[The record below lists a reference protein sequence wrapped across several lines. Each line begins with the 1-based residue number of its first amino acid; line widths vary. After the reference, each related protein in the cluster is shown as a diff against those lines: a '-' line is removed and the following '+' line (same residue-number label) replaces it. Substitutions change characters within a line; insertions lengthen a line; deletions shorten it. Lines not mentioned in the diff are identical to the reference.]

1 MEAKEDQAM
10 RILTLAIVGAGAALA
25 PAAASAQ
32 QAPGVERYYYGPP
45 MMGWDGG
52 WSMVFGPL
60 VMIVTLAVVVA
71 FAVLL
76 ARWIGGPWPG
86 SPHIAPQRT
95 ALDILKERYARGEI
109 DKAEFE
115 ERRRVIGD

>member
-1 MEAKEDQAM
+1 
-10 RILTLAIVGAGAALA
+10 VGASAALA
-25 PAAASAQ
+25 PTVAWAQ

-52 WSMVFGPL
+52 WSMLLGPL
-60 VMIVTLAVVVA
+60 LMIITLAVVIA
-71 FAVLL
+71 LAALF

-86 SPHIAPQRT
+86 SPYAPPPRT